1 MEHPFNTIPMTEL
14 EKCMAGELYDCHDKI
29 FIDMKAV
36 ATRWMQRY
44 NSLSYER
51 RSERYAMLKELFG
64 SVGSNCSVGDGFICG
79 FGCNIF
85 MGDNVSVNYRCT
97 LIDCNEIHIGN
108 NVLIAPGVQIN
119 TASHPTEWVDRNNP
133 DFENNRQAYFCKT
146 YALPVTI
153 GNNCWIGAGAIL
165 IAGVTLGDNV
175 TVAAGAVVTK
185 SFPDN
190 CLIGGVPARILRRF
204 DTSK

>member
-1 MEHPFNTIPMTEL
+1 MTEL

-44 NSLSYER
+44 NSLPYER
-51 RSERYAMLKELFG
+51 RSERYAMLKEMFG

-119 TASHPTEWVDRNNP
+119 TALASYRMG
-133 DFENNRQAYFCKT
+133 R
-146 YALPVTI
+146 
-153 GNNCWIGAGAIL
+153 
-165 IAGVTLGDNV
+165 
-175 TVAAGAVVTK
+175 
-185 SFPDN
+185 
-190 CLIGGVPARILRRF
+190 
-204 DTSK
+204 